1 MLKSNSLEKNEYQ
14 CAYCNKI
21 FTKGLSDKEA
31 EEEAQKL
38 WGNIPLE
45 ERIIICD
52 DCFNLVNPEA
62 RKIISEEYKSIKN
75 NT

>member
-14 CAYCNKI
+14 CSHCNKI
-21 FTKGLSDKEA
+21 FMKGLSDKEA
-31 EEEAQKL
+31 EKEAQKL

-75 NT
+75 NK